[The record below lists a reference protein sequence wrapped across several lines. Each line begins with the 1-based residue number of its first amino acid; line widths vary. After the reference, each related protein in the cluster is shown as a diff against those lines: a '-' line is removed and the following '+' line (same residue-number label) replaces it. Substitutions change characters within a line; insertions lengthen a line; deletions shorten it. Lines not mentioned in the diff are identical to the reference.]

1 MIEGKLVNL
10 RARAASDAER
20 SAAWSGTADMIRLMG
35 DRYQAPVAAMEAY
48 LREELSKPPA
58 YGEQLF
64 AIETKD
70 GRHIGNMG
78 LSDVAPEQRRAR
90 IAIRIGDAEDRAKGY
105 GSDAMRTFLRFAFE
119 EMNFNRI
126 ELEVF
131 EYNARAI
138 AAYKKCGFV
147 EEARLRL
154 AHFSD
159 GAFHDALLMAV
170 LRTEFEA
177 GNMDG
182 EMEEVRQ

>member
-78 LSDVAPEQRRAR
+78 LSDVEPDQRRAR
-90 IAIRIGDAEDRAKGY
+90 IAIRIGAPADRSKGY
-105 GSDAMRTFLRFAFE
+105 GTDAMQTFLRFAFQ
-119 EMNFNRI
+119 EMNLNRV

-131 EYNARAI
+131 EYNERAI

-154 AHFSD
+154 AHFWD
-159 GAFHDALLMAV
+159 GAFHDALIMAV
-170 LRTEFEA
+170 VRDEFDA
-177 GNMDG
+177 GDG
-182 EMEEVRQ
+182 ARAIEEVRR

>member
-1 MIEGKLVNL
+1 MIEGKFVNL
-10 RARAASDAER
+10 RAREVSDAVR
-20 SAAWSGTADMIRLMG
+20 SATWSGTPDMIRLMG
-35 DRYQAPVAAMEAY
+35 DRYQAPLPAMELY
-48 LREELSKPPA
+48 LEEELWGPSA

-78 LSDVAPEQRRAR
+78 LSDVEQAQRRAR
-90 IAIRIGDAEDRAKGY
+90 IAIRIGEAEDRSKGY
-105 GSDAMRTFLRFAFE
+105 GADAMRTILRFAFQ
-119 EMNFNRI
+119 EMNLNRV

-131 EYNARAI
+131 EYNGRAI

-159 GAFHDALLMAV
+159 AAFHDALIMAV
-170 LRTEFEA
+170 LRSEFDAADA
-177 GNMDG
+177 GS
-182 EMEEVRQ
+182 ETEEVMR

>member
-10 RARAASDAER
+10 RAREVSDAER
-20 SAAWSGTADMIRLMG
+20 SASWSGTPDMIRLMG
-35 DRYQAPVAAMEAY
+35 DRYQAPVAAMDAY
-48 LREELSKPPA
+48 LREELSKPAA

-78 LSDVAPEQRRAR
+78 LSDVEPEQRRAR

-119 EMNFNRI
+119 EMNLNRI

-131 EYNARAI
+131 EYNERAI
-138 AAYKKCGFV
+138 AAYRKCGFV

-159 GAFHDALLMAV
+159 GSFHDALIMAV
-170 LRTEFEA
+170 LRREFDAADA
-177 GNMDG
+177 GS
-182 EMEEVRQ
+182 ETEEVMR